1 MLMRYG
7 KKNNPAKLHFVNELL
22 RAKPLRWSAVLLFYV
37 EAKYRSRRN
46 RNADV
51 RCTYGAQLDRYR
63 SYNREYPTLLILG
76 LGGTPTQPALVTLLP
91 IEEIYLNLFNS
102 QIRKFQI
109 EANEAISADVLWSRQ
124 RRPVFVHSL
133 AKISN
138 GWISPSSAALM
149 AFR

>member
-1 MLMRYG
+1 
-7 KKNNPAKLHFVNELL
+7 
-22 RAKPLRWSAVLLFYV
+22 
-37 EAKYRSRRN
+37 
-46 RNADV
+46 
-51 RCTYGAQLDRYR
+51 
-63 SYNREYPTLLILG
+63 
-76 LGGTPTQPALVTLLP
+76 LVTLLP